1 MENAIRV
8 SSNQLGRTEFIESR
22 STGHMLPDLL
32 MEKVPFLSVSANIKR
47 YRADLRCVLNLKLN
61 YVRMIEKF
69 SSESLSV
76 SAVEESMTARM
87 SGTDGIRMLN
97 TR

>member
-1 MENAIRV
+1 MENAIRG
-8 SSNQLGRTEFIESR
+8 SSNQLGRTEFVESR
-22 STGHMLPDLL
+22 SMGHMSPDLL
-32 MEKVPFLSVSANIKR
+32 MEKVPFLSVSVNIKR
-47 YRADLRCVLNLKLN
+47 YRADLKCVLNLKLN

-76 SAVEESMTARM
+76 LAVGESTTARM

-97 TR
+97 TK